1 MPQVKNAFYV
11 HGNSV
16 VEFKPDK
23 TVRIDDYFLVN
34 NQTKTRVIGL
44 PMVPPNTPL
53 SFLMTGK
60 LHVGNILTP
69 IP

>member
-34 NQTKTRVIGL
+34 NQTKTRVI
-44 PMVPPNTPL
+44 
-53 SFLMTGK
+53 
-60 LHVGNILTP
+60 
-69 IP
+69 

>member
-34 NQTKTRVIGL
+34 NQTKTKVIGL
-44 PMVPPNTPL
+44 L
-53 SFLMTGK
+53 WSRQIRHCHFS
-60 LHVGNILTP
+60 
-69 IP
+69 

>member
-34 NQTKTRVIGL
+34 NQTKTKVIGAASGTAKYAIA
-44 PMVPPNTPL
+44 VSHDWQATRWR
-53 SFLMTGK
+53 SS
-60 LHVGNILTP
+60 
-69 IP
+69 